1 MRLWKR
7 RGTADF
13 AAEIESHIAIDADRL
28 REEGLSAAEAGAAAR
43 QKFGNILEAQERFYE
58 SRRILW
64 LADFQKDARY
74 AIGVFRQ
81 SPLFAITV
89 VATLALGIGATAAIF
104 AVADAALIKPLPFP
118 EAQRLVS
125 LYERWQGELGLLAP
139 ADYLDYRREAKSFAE
154 LAAYREDPFNLGG
167 QNRPE
172 RARGA
177 VVTSNFFS
185 VFGVPPK
192 LGRTLDPLH
201 DKAGDPRKAVLSY
214 SLWQRRYAGSA
225 GVIGEIVLVDGE
237 PVNVIGVM
245 PPGFTYPS
253 NAELWM
259 AARFQAPE
267 HPLRPFTDPS
277 ASRESHY
284 FDIVGRLKPSVAMR
298 QAQAEMEVIAR
309 RLTAQYQNEEAADG
323 PLLVSLRD
331 GLIGNTRPAVLILL
345 AAVTVLLLIDCANV
359 ANIVLARGAARQREI
374 AIRGALG
381 AGTWRLMRQLTV
393 ESLLLSLGGA
403 VVGLAG
409 ASYALRSLEALLPA
423 DVVPAG
429 GLHLDFRIIGFAAG
443 TSILSAVLFGLVP
456 VIQAVKIDF
465 SRALKEGGRSLTWG
479 VPANLSRRVLLV
491 TQVGLTAILLT
502 GAALLIHSFDRLIS
516 APENFNPENVLSL
529 QMSLPPAQYGSP
541 AIRSRFAM
549 RVLERIRSFPGVR
562 SAAITSRLPLDPGG
576 SRRGVTIKGRLAAPG
591 GDISPYYLVIS
602 PDYFRTLQI
611 AVLEGRAFTDGDAA
625 DAPSA
630 VIINQAMARDFWPN
644 EDPLGKLIKVD
655 RLNWSPVAGV
665 VADVAQQGID
675 KATIPAIYVPYAQD
689 PWPAF
694 ALVIRTGLDPRKI
707 AAAATAAIEEIDK
720 EQPVYNV
727 RTMKEVVSSSV
738 QARRFRTVLLSLF
751 AILALTLAAVGTYGV
766 MAYSVAQRTHEIG
779 IRLALGAQRREVRKM
794 VIGEGLRLAGYGI
807 SLGLVASVGLM
818 RFLSGILYGVKS
830 TDPTSFVA
838 SLSLLVFVALLASYI
853 PAQRAMKMDPAS
865 IFRSS

>member
-7 RGTADF
+7 RATADF
-13 AAEIESHIAIDADRL
+13 AAEIESHIAIEAERL
-28 REEGLSAAEAGAAAR
+28 REEGLSAAEAGEAAR
-43 QKFGNILEAQERFYE
+43 RKFGNILEAHERFYE

-74 AIGVFRQ
+74 ALGVFRQ
-81 SPLFAITV
+81 SPVFAITV
-89 VATLALGIGATAAIF
+89 VVTLALGIGPTAAIF

-118 EAQRLVS
+118 EAQRLVN

-154 LAAYREDPFNLGG
+154 LAAFREDPFNLGG
-167 QNRPE
+167 QSRPE
-172 RARGA
+172 RVRGA
-177 VVTSNFFS
+177 VVTPNFFS
-185 VFGVPPK
+185 VFGVRPK
-192 LGRTLDPLH
+192 LGRALDPLQ
-201 DKAGDPRKAVLSY
+201 DKPGDSRKAVVSY

-225 GVIGEIVLVDGE
+225 GVIGKIVLVDGE

-245 PPGFTYPS
+245 PPGFSYPGDT
-253 NAELWM
+253 ELWM

-284 FDIVGRLKPSVAMR
+284 FDIVGRLTPAVAMR

-309 RLTAQYQNEEAADG
+309 GLTARFQNEELADG
-323 PLLVSLRD
+323 PLLVSLQD
-331 GLIGNTRPAVLILL
+331 GLVGNTRPAILILL
-345 AAVTVLLLIDCANV
+345 AAVTVLLLIACANV
-359 ANIVLARGAARQREI
+359 ANIVLARGTARQREI

-381 AGTWRLMRQLTV
+381 AGQWRLMRQLTV
-393 ESLLLSLGGA
+393 ESLFLSLAGA

-429 GLHLDFRIIGFAAG
+429 GLHLDFRIIAFAAG
-443 TSILSAVLFGLVP
+443 TSILSAILFGLVP
-456 VIQAVKIDF
+456 VIQAVEIDF

-479 VPANLSRRVLLV
+479 VPANLSRRILLV
-491 TQVGLTAILLT
+491 TQVALTAILLT

-516 APENFNPENVLSL
+516 APENFNPEHVLSL
-529 QMSLPPAQYGSP
+529 QLSLAQAQYRS
-541 AIRSRFAM
+541 AAAKSRFATQM
-549 RVLERIRSFPGVR
+549 LEKIGALPGVH
-562 SAAITSRLPLDPGG
+562 STAITSRLPLEPGA
-576 SRRGVTIKGRLAAPG
+576 SRRGVEIKGRRAAPG

-611 AVLEGRAFTDGDAA
+611 AVLEGRAFTDRDAA
-625 DAPSA
+625 DAPGA
-630 VIINQAMARDFWPN
+630 VIINQAMARHFWPN
-644 EDPLGKLIKVD
+644 EDPLGKLIRVD
-655 RLNWSPVAGV
+655 RLNWSPVVGV

-675 KATIPAIYVPYAQD
+675 RATIPAMYVPYAQD
-689 PWPAF
+689 PWPAL
-694 ALVIRTGLDPRKI
+694 ALVIRTGIDPGKI
-707 AAAATAAIEEIDK
+707 AAAATAAIQEIDK

-727 RTMKEVVSSSV
+727 RTMKEVVSRSV

-751 AILALTLAAVGTYGV
+751 AILALMLAAVGTYGV

-779 IRLALGAQRREVRKM
+779 IRLALGAQQKEVRRL

-807 SLGLVASVGLM
+807 SLGLVTSVGLT

-830 TDPTSFVA
+830 TDPASFVT
-838 SLSLLVFVALLASYI
+838 SLSLLMFVSLLASYI
-853 PAQRAMKMDPAS
+853 PAQRAIKMDPAN
-865 IFRSS
+865 IFRAS